1 MSTDPAFIEEM
12 KCSIGFFKLLAQ
24 PHKARV
30 AAALDFGLDCLDKN
44 ERYVYDMFTAL
55 ITATDGE
62 LDGELASIFGITP
75 ERIAKQ
81 RAAEL
86 ATPPEQSDLFLD
98 PVEARREE
106 ARKKLAIIR
115 PISQT
120 AGYNSII
127 AITAKNSE
135 ASATPIERK
144 TNEHGKP
151 IETMGVTM
159 TRRNK
164 RGHASVTVEFEINDK
179 HQESLQRQC
188 EAAAASWRTSTKK
201 MLDYSVIKLTA
212 QNTHVKRGK
221 TIDLKEIET
230 LVTFPLE
237 EWCKLRG
244 APTTEASLDHERT
257 RAKDDCNTLLHTR
270 FQWEKKTRGGKIDRF
285 HWHGLNPLQ
294 EARVENNQISIR
306 LSQPFSAYLLQAPI
320 SPYRIK
326 LLSTDERN
334 PNAYA
339 LARKLGDYANI
350 KDNASRHKK
359 KPAENQYKISVAAL
373 LDCTSI
379 PKPEDVE
386 NREYKRYIVQ
396 PFLTA
401 MEEAERVLGL
411 SWGFISD
418 EESEIIDK
426 QPPKR
431 IEDFMAAYI
440 VYSFTET
447 ETMKEK
453 E

>member
-1 MSTDPAFIEEM
+1 MSTDPAFIGEM
-12 KCSIGFFKLLAQ
+12 KCSIGFFKLLAK

-30 AAALDFGLDCLDKN
+30 AAALDYGLDCLDKN

-62 LDGELASIFGITP
+62 LDEELASIFGITP

-135 ASATPIERK
+135 AKATRESK
-144 TNEHGKP
+144 TNEHGEQ

-164 RGHASVTVEFEINDK
+164 RGHASVTVEFEITDK
-179 HQESLQRQC
+179 QQESLQRQC

-257 RAKDDCNTLLHTR
+257 RAKEDCNTLLHTR

-350 KDNASRHKK
+350 KDNTSRKK
-359 KPAENQYKISVAAL
+359 KQTAENQYKISIAAL

-379 PKPEDVE
+379 PKPEKVTDG
-386 NREYKRYIVQ
+386 NYKILIIT

-401 MEEAERVLGL
+401 MKEAERVLGID
-411 SWGFISD
+411 WGFLSED
-418 EESEIIDK
+418 ESGIIDK

-447 ETMKEK
+447 DTMKEK